1 MYDKR
6 KSEKDM
12 KTTIGIDVGGSR
24 TKIVGFRGHKILP
37 PMSVKAN
44 DPVASAYGAFGKF
57 MSENGLSISDI
68 DKVITT
74 GVGASYLGS
83 DFFGIRSDFI
93 TEFGCVA
100 RGGLYLAGITEAI
113 VVSMGT
119 GTAINFAKCGV
130 SGGKNDYSETEAV
143 YLGGTGVGGGTLTG
157 LSKKMLGVGD
167 IDTLVSL
174 AEEGDISMVD
184 LTVGD
189 IAKSGSMPEIAEDLT
204 AANFGK
210 LNDLASPSDIAL
222 GLFNLVVESAAMLSV
237 FAARARDLTDIVIT
251 GHVATHALAKKLFLK
266 LEPLFGVRFIIPD
279 DAQYAT
285 AIGAAMAKV

>member
-1 MYDKR
+1 
-6 KSEKDM
+6 M
-12 KTTIGIDVGGSR
+12 KTTVGIDVGGSR
-24 TKIVGFRGHKILP
+24 TKIVAFKGGRMLK

-57 MSENGLSISDI
+57 TSENGLSIQDI

-83 DFFGIRSDFI
+83 DFFGIESHFI

-100 RGGLYLAGITEAI
+100 RGGLYLAKKPEAI

-119 GTAINFAKCGV
+119 GTAINYAKCGKKD
-130 SGGKNDYSETEAV
+130 GKNDYPATEAE

-157 LSKKMLGVGD
+157 LSRKLLGIES
-167 IDTLVSL
+167 IDTLIAL
-174 AEEGDISMVD
+174 AKEGDISNVD

-189 IAKSGSMPEIAEDLT
+189 IAKTGSMPEIASNLT

-210 LNDLASPSDIAL
+210 LSDLASPSDIAL
-222 GLFNLVVESAAMLSV
+222 GLVNLVVESATMLSV
-237 FAARARDLTDIVIT
+237 FAARARGLSDIVIT
-251 GHVATHALAKKLFLK
+251 GHVATHELTKNMFIKLA
-266 LEPLFGVRFIIPD
+266 PLFDVNFIIPD
-279 DAQYAT
+279 DAQFAT
-285 AIGAAMAKV
+285 AIGAAMVKI

>member
-1 MYDKR
+1 
-6 KSEKDM
+6 M
-12 KTTIGIDVGGSR
+12 KTTVGIDVGGSR
-24 TKIVGFRGHKILP
+24 TKIVAFRGDEMLQ

-57 MSENGLSISDI
+57 TSENDLTISDI

-83 DFFGIRSDFI
+83 DFFGIRSDFV

-100 RGGLYLAGITEAI
+100 RGGLYLAGKPEAI

-119 GTAINFAKCGV
+119 GTAINYAKCKTV
-130 SGGKNDYSETEAV
+130 GGKPDIFGTEAE

-157 LSKKMLGVGD
+157 LSKKLLGIES
-167 IDTLVSL
+167 IDTLISL
-174 AEEGDISMVD
+174 AGEGDLSNVD

-189 IAKSGSMPEIAEDLT
+189 ITKLGSMPEIASDLT

-210 LNDLASPSDIAL
+210 MSDLASPSDIAL
-222 GLFNLVVESAAMLSV
+222 GLVNLVVESAAMLAV
-237 FAARARDLTDIVIT
+237 FAARARGLSDIVIT
-251 GHVATHALAKKLFLK
+251 GHVATHELTKNMFLK
-266 LEPLFGVRFIIPD
+266 LAPLFNVDFIIPGN
-279 DAQYAT
+279 AQYAT
-285 AIGAAMAKV
+285 AIGAAMIKI